1 MRHLVWSILGQ
12 GVIPKEQRG
21 TTREEDSDVRQS
33 RRSALL
39 TALLVLVASGMVRA
53 QTKRAHIGPHIGYNT
68 DLDDVNLGA
77 QFSLPLVNRLEF
89 YPSFDW
95 YFRSPG
101 NAWGLNADL
110 KWRVAKDRP
119 RWFYIGAG
127 LNLTTVSLSGLSNTD
142 AGANLFA
149 GAESLRG
156 RIHPFFETRAILS
169 SNSSLQFQGGL
180 NITLGHH

>member
-1 MRHLVWSILGQ
+1 M
-12 GVIPKEQRG
+12 
-21 TTREEDSDVRQS
+21 DVRQS

-53 QTKRAHIGPHIGYNT
+53 QTHRAHIGPHIGYNT

-77 QFSLPLVNRLEF
+77 QFSLPLVNRVEF

-95 YFRSPG
+95 YFRDPG
-101 NAWGLNADL
+101 NAWGVNADI
-110 KWRVAKDRP
+110 KWRGAKDRP
-119 RWFYIGAG
+119 RWFYIGGG
-127 LNLTTVSLSGLSNTD
+127 LNLTTVSLSGASNTD

-156 RIHPFFETRAILS
+156 RIHPFLEARAILS
-169 SNSSLQFQGGL
+169 NSSSLQLQGGL

>member
-1 MRHLVWSILGQ
+1 MKQL
-12 GVIPKEQRG
+12 
-21 TTREEDSDVRQS
+21 

-53 QTKRAHIGPHIGYNT
+53 QTKRAHIGPHVGYNF

-77 QFSLPLVNRLEF
+77 QASLPLVNRLEF

-95 YFRSPG
+95 YFRDPG
-101 NAWGLNADL
+101 SAWALNADL

-119 RWFYIGAG
+119 RWFYVGAG
-127 LNLTTVSLSGLSNTD
+127 LDLLTVSVSGVSNTN

-156 RIHPFFETRAILS
+156 TIHPFVEARAILS
-169 SNSSLQFQGGL
+169 SHSSLQLQGGL
-180 NITLGHH
+180 NITLGRH